1 MNVWVGNF
9 GNYPIPDDV
18 RNLVKRWRKD
28 GWPHKQD
35 KGRDAFL
42 GWVTLQELEAQH
54 DQIFARIHAA
64 GSFEVRKVRDSFKRA
79 FDNRH

>member
-9 GNYPIPDDV
+9 GSYPIPDDV

-42 GWVTLQELEAQH
+42 GWVSRQELERWLVDNLPVQTECKGVLSGNG
-54 DQIFARIHAA
+54 A
-64 GSFEVRKVRDSFKRA
+64 G
-79 FDNRH
+79 